1 MPDDFAKHLVEAQ
14 ASFGAI
20 VDFGMRISLALN
32 GQPASEQSALAS
44 ILHTKMCINCTTLQH
59 IFKASLTDHSSVIA
73 LCRMLMEGAIFYQY
87 LMQPVEADE

>member
-44 ILHTKMCINCTTLQH
+44 ILHTKMCIPTRRN
-59 IFKASLTDHSSVIA
+59 
-73 LCRMLMEGAIFYQY
+73 G
-87 LMQPVEADE
+87 